1 MQSTVELSP
10 QQLAES
16 CAALMYERDLATR
29 ALGMVID
36 TIVPGEAVLSM
47 IVSEVMIQGHDSCH
61 GGYIFT
67 LADSA
72 FAFACNT
79 YNAVTVGQACTIDYI
94 APAKLGDRLTATV
107 KELSRGKRTGV
118 YDVSIVN
125 QRAEL
130 LATFRGRSYQVQ
142 GVLMDERELQ
152 SKAAEYLAKAQLKPS

>member
-10 QQLAES
+10 QLLAES
-16 CAALMYERDLATR
+16 CAERMYERDVATR
-29 ALGMVID
+29 SLGIVID
-36 TIVPGEAVLSM
+36 AVMPGEAVLSM
-47 IVSEVMIQGHDSCH
+47 LVSDVMIQGHGSCH

-72 FAFACNT
+72 FAIACNT
-79 YNAVTVGQACTIDYI
+79 YNTVTVGQACTIDYI
-94 APAKLGDRLTATV
+94 APAKLGDRLNATA

-125 QRAEL
+125 QRDKL

-152 SKAAEYLAKAQLKPS
+152 SKAAEYLVWCNE

>member
-10 QQLAES
+10 RQLAVS
-16 CAALMYERDLATR
+16 CAERMYERDVATR
-29 ALGMVID
+29 SLGIVID
-36 TIVPGEAVLSM
+36 AVMPGEAVLSM
-47 IVSEVMIQGHDSCH
+47 LVSDVMIQGHGSCH

-72 FAFACNT
+72 FAIACNT
-79 YNAVTVGQACTIDYI
+79 YNTVTVGQACTIDYI
-94 APAKLGDRLTATV
+94 APAKLGDRLNATA

-152 SKAAEYLAKAQLKPS
+152 SKAAEYLVWCNE